1 MLDVGRVARSHGLRG
16 EVVVVLTSNRVE
28 RVAPGSTLFAG
39 DRALTVATS
48 RPHKNGHI
56 VVFTGVDGREQA
68 DLLKGQVL
76 QADPIHD
83 PDELWVHEL
92 IGSMVVDQTGVERGT
107 VTRVLENPASDIL
120 ELDTGPLVPVRFVT
134 EFEPNTKIMVDVPDG
149 MFDLDSP

>member
-1 MLDVGRVARSHGLRG
+1 MLDVGRIARSHGLRG

-28 RVAPGSTLFAG
+28 RVAPGSILFAG

-48 RPHKNGHI
+48 RPHKTGHI
-56 VVFTGVDGREQA
+56 VVFAGVDGREQA

-76 QADPIHD
+76 QAEPIDD

-120 ELDTGPLVPVRFVT
+120 ELDTGPLVPVGFVT
-134 EFEPNTKIMVDVPDG
+134 ELEPNTKIVVDVPDG
-149 MFDLDSP
+149 LFDLDSP